1 METIREDLWE
11 DDEDYADIDDFD
23 SLDELEREVEAD
35 QIDSSEQGFMIGFLD
50 EGDNWWGDHKVYKKD
65 YWDEDELDQ
74 WIDED
79 AEEEPK
85 RRWM

>member
-1 METIREDLWE
+1 
-11 DDEDYADIDDFD
+11 
-23 SLDELEREVEAD
+23 
-35 QIDSSEQGFMIGFLD
+35 
-50 EGDNWWGDHKVYKKD
+50 VYKKD

>member
-50 EGDNWWGDHKVYKKD
+50 EGDNW
-65 YWDEDELDQ
+65 
-74 WIDED
+74 
-79 AEEEPK
+79 
-85 RRWM
+85 